1 MTEDFCQAR
10 PNITPMPADALPR
23 DNAHVGDICLLNT
36 SAKFGTRQFQI
47 GRITRVMPDINS
59 VVRTV
64 EIEMMPKNTRETLLP
79 YKSKVLMKQTITIQR
94 LVLLYRQG
102 ETDEIKCDDLAK
114 PTVFTEVNDEFHCEN
129 I

>member
-1 MTEDFCQAR
+1 
-10 PNITPMPADALPR
+10 
-23 DNAHVGDICLLNT
+23 
-36 SAKFGTRQFQI
+36 
-47 GRITRVMPDINS
+47 MPDGHG

-64 EIEMMPKNTRETLLP
+64 EIDMRPRNTRETLLP
-79 YKSKVLMKQTITIQR
+79 YKSKVLVKQTVTIQR

-114 PTVFTEVNDEFHCEN
+114 PTVFTEVNDEFHCET